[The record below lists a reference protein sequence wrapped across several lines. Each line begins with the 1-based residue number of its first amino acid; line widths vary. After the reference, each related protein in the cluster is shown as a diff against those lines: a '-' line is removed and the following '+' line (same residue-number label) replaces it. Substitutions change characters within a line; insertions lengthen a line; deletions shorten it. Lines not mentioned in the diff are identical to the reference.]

1 MDTLRPGY
9 TRRRVGD
16 TRVFVWAQAQTCSSI
31 HLCIS
36 KHIGKNILQTRVQT
50 HTPTCSGAC
59 GHPCNHTLT
68 DMLQHTDMGTHTGVI
83 RCVHVPVGQMGTD
96 SYVQGTPVW
105 DGTQGLVWAC
115 TLDSLGHTYR
125 CAQHTQVH
133 AWHMQIHAGHMQR
146 CVQTHAQT
154 STVSP
159 TSCLLMP
166 LPPVPSCIYTCQ
178 IQSTNVY

>member
-1 MDTLRPGY
+1 M
-9 TRRRVGD
+9 
-16 TRVFVWAQAQTCSSI
+16 
-31 HLCIS
+31 
-36 KHIGKNILQTRVQT
+36 QT
-50 HTPTCSGAC
+50 HTPMCSGAC

-68 DMLQHTDMGTHTGVI
+68 DMLQHTDMGAHTGVI
-83 RCVHVPVGQMGTD
+83 RYVRVPVGQMCTD

-105 DGTQGLVWAC
+105 DGAQGLGWAC
-115 TLDSLGHTYR
+115 TLHSLGHTYR
-125 CAQHTQVH
+125 CAQHTPVH
-133 AWHMQIHAGHMQR
+133 TWHMQTHAGRMQR

-166 LPPVPSCIYTCQ
+166 LPPVPRCIYTCQ